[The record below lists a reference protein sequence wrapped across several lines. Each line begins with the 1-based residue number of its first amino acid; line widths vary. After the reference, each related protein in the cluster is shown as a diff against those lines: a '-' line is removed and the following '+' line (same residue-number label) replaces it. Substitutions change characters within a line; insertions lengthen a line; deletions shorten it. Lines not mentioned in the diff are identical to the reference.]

1 MSRRMTSMLKGGVSG
16 PHGGSASAPNAKT
29 DAANA
34 ATPSVTD
41 GSERMPLRLL
51 SVVLRTRWITEIS
64 AAIGHLTYFE
74 PVRYEALRNAA
85 LTAPARLR
93 TPSLS

>member
-1 MSRRMTSMLKGGVSG
+1 MLNGGVSG
-16 PHGGSASAPNAKT
+16 HHGGLRRPT
-29 DAANA
+29 LP
-34 ATPSVTD
+34 T
-41 GSERMPLRLL
+41 RRLL
-51 SVVLRTRWITEIS
+51 ASQTGVNACLFASSRSCLWTRWIAEIP

-74 PVRYEALRNAA
+74 PASYEPFRNAA

>member
-1 MSRRMTSMLKGGVSG
+1 MLKGGVSG
-16 PHGGSASAPNAKT
+16 PHGGPASAPNAKKGLPT
-29 DAANA
+29 RRRLALQTGVNA
-34 ATPSVTD
+34 CLFAS
-41 GSERMPLRLL
+41 SR
-51 SVVLRTRWITEIS
+51 SSSRTRWIAAIS

-74 PVRYEALRNAA
+74 PARYEPLRNAA

>member
-1 MSRRMTSMLKGGVSG
+1 MLKGGVSG
-16 PHGGSASAPNAKT
+16 PHGGPASAPNAKT
-29 DAANA
+29 GAANA

-41 GSERMPLRLL
+41 GSERMPLRLHR
-51 SVVLRTRWITEIS
+51 SSSRTRWIAAIS

-74 PVRYEALRNAA
+74 LARYEALRNAA

>member
-1 MSRRMTSMLKGGVSG
+1 MSPRMTSMLKGGVSG

-34 ATPSVTD
+34 ATPSVTE

-51 SVVLRTRWITEIS
+51 WVVFKDTLDRRDLS
-64 AAIGHLTYFE
+64 CNRSSDVFE
-74 PVRYEALRNAA
+74 PARYEALRNAA

>member
-41 GSERMPLRLL
+41 ASERMPLRLL
-51 SVVLRTRWITEIS
+51 LIVFRTGWIAAIS

-74 PVRYEALRNAA
+74 PARDEAPRNAA
-85 LTAPARLR
+85 LTAPARVR

>member
-1 MSRRMTSMLKGGVSG
+1 
-16 PHGGSASAPNAKT
+16 
-29 DAANA
+29 
-34 ATPSVTD
+34 
-41 GSERMPLRLL
+41 MPLRLL
-51 SVVLRTRWITEIS
+51 SVVFKTRSIAVVA

-74 PVRYEALRNAA
+74 PARYEALRNAA